1 MMRWAVDV
9 TGIDVA
15 DDLAREQGKH
25 VYVAPRS
32 VHNDEWHA
40 VDDWRPN
47 TTGDNDD
54 LGEVWVLTRNEIEDA
69 LLERAMESEDVFRC
83 LNKAASESPALPLRS
98 SGGGS
103 AASAGWN
110 GPATHGNSIMMP
122 IPSHM
127 DRLES
132 TSQSLLSS
140 DFTFE
145 PPPSREVQVFSTF
158 LDPQGKRT
166 KVTLTMPQ
174 ATYRGVDVVTVFLQE
189 SVASNEVLS
198 QRFSTNPRLYK
209 LFIADEYTGEEE
221 MAAQLDLG
229 AQNFSCYAVTPMP
242 AANLYLFPQRSGLL
256 KTTTRDINLMVQVRP
271 LDPSANAVQRQCV
284 VPSDMLAE
292 SLEATIGS
300 RLPASGIIQGSLR
313 IVYGPL
319 ELNINEYYNFGP
331 GCGQPNCPIA
341 ERTVLSLF
349 RFGVREVVVN
359 GRAVEEAPTE
369 ILRDLAEDIV
379 IDMSVD
385 EAISFQQFEVI
396 CINKY
401 GARQQRLLC
410 VDGEHLYTMRPNETE
425 MMPKTTERTVK
436 DIEEVRTFPDK
447 PKYMEIAYAK
457 SSRFEEDHFE
467 CTTTYNCALLNEK
480 LRLVRRELR
489 KRAAEEEEAKAKSE
503 TAIQRLMTG
512 LRNRWFKGNNKKDS

>member
-15 DDLAREQGKH
+15 EDLGRELGKH
-25 VYVAPRS
+25 VYTAPRS
-32 VHNDEWHA
+32 VHNESWHA
-40 VDDWRPN
+40 VDEWRPN
-47 TTGDNDD
+47 TGGDSDE
-54 LGEVWVLTRNEIEDA
+54 LGEVWVLSRGEIEDA
-69 LLERAMESEDVFRC
+69 LLERCMESEDIFRP
-83 LNKAASESPALPLRS
+83 LNKVSTGSPTSQTRQ
-98 SGGGS
+98 SGGHP
-103 AASAGWN
+103 AGAMN
-110 GPATHGNSIMMP
+110 MSSTRGNSIT
-122 IPSHM
+122 PSPPHT
-127 DRLES
+127 DRVES
-132 TSQSLLSS
+132 NSQSMISN
-140 DFTFE
+140 DFTFD
-145 PPPSREVQVFSTF
+145 PPPSRDVQVFSTF
-158 LDPQGKRT
+158 LDSQGKRT

-174 ATYRGVDVVTVFLQE
+174 ATYRGVDVVTVFLQQA
-189 SVASNEVLS
+189 VAANETLS

-229 AQNFSCYAVTPMP
+229 AQNFSCYAVTPLP
-242 AANLYLFPQRSGLL
+242 AAKLYLFPQHTALL
-256 KTTTRDINLMVQVRP
+256 STTTRDVNLTVQVRP
-271 LDPSANAVQRQCV
+271 LDTTANAVQRQCV

-313 IVYGPL
+313 IVFGPL
-319 ELNINEYYNFGP
+319 ELNINEYYNFGA

-385 EAISFQQFEVI
+385 EAVSFQQFEVI

-410 VDGEHLYTMRPNETE
+410 VDGEHLYTMRPNATET
-425 MMPKTTERTVK
+425 MPKMTERTIK
-436 DIEEVRTFPDK
+436 DVEEVRTFPDK
-447 PKYMEIAYAK
+447 PKYMEIAYSKA
-457 SSRFEEDHFE
+457 SHSEEDHFE

-489 KRAAEEEEAKAKSE
+489 KRAAEEEETKEKNESRM
-503 TAIQRLMTG
+503 QRFMLG
-512 LRNRWFKGNNKKDS
+512 IRNRWFGGGGSDS

>member
-15 DDLAREQGKH
+15 DDLGREQGKY
-25 VYVAPRS
+25 VYVSPRS
-32 VHNDEWHA
+32 IHNDAWHA

-47 TTGDNDD
+47 TTDGNDE
-54 LGEVWVLTRNEIEDA
+54 LGEVWVLTRDEIADA
-69 LLERAMESEDVFRC
+69 LLERAMESEDVFRTVQKVSSDSPSLQPRPSAC
-83 LNKAASESPALPLRS
+83 L
-98 SGGGS
+98 SGGGWNMS
-103 AASAGWN
+103 ATRANFA
-110 GPATHGNSIMMP
+110 
-122 IPSHM
+122 PSPPHN
-127 DRLES
+127 DRLDS
-132 TSQSLLSS
+132 NSQSTVSN

-174 ATYRGVDVVTVFLQE
+174 ATYRGVDVVTVFLQQT
-189 SVASNEVLS
+189 VASNEVLS

-242 AANLYLFPQRSGLL
+242 GANLYLFPQRSGLL
-256 KTTTRDINLMVQVRP
+256 KTTTRDINLTVQVRP

-292 SLEATIGS
+292 SLEATICN

-319 ELNINEYYNFGP
+319 ELNINEYYSFGP

-369 ILRDLAEDIV
+369 ILRDLTEDIV

-385 EAISFQQFEVI
+385 EAVSFQQFEVI

-410 VDGEHLYTMRPNETE
+410 VDGEHLYTMRPNDAET
-425 MMPKTTERTVK
+425 MPKTTERTIK
-436 DIEEVRTFPDK
+436 DVEEVRTFPDK
-447 PKYMEIAYAK
+447 PKYMEIAYTKA
-457 SSRFEEDHFE
+457 SHFEEDHFE

-480 LRLVRRELR
+480 LRVVRRELR
-489 KRAAEEEEAKAKSE
+489 KRVAEEEEAKVKNG
-503 TAIQRLMTG
+503 TTVQRFMAS
-512 LRNRWFKGNNKKDS
+512 LRNRWFKGSSNDDS

>member
-15 DDLAREQGKH
+15 EDLGREQAKH
-25 VYVAPRS
+25 VYTAPRS
-32 VHNDEWHA
+32 IHNDAWHA

-47 TTGDNDD
+47 TTGDNDE
-54 LGEVWVLTRNEIEDA
+54 LGEVWVLTRDEIEDA
-69 LLERAMESEDVFRC
+69 LLERAMESDDIFRP
-83 LNKAASESPALPLRS
+83 LNKPASGSPTSTTRQ
-98 SGGGS
+98 SGGG
-103 AASAGWN
+103 AGWN
-110 GPATHGNSIMMP
+110 ASATRGSSIT
-122 IPSHM
+122 PSPPLA

-132 TSQSLLSS
+132 NSQSMLSN
-140 DFTFE
+140 DFTFD

-158 LDPQGKRT
+158 LNAQGKRT

-174 ATYRGVDVVTVFLQE
+174 ATYRGVDVVTVFLQQ
-189 SVASNEVLS
+189 SVAANEVLS

-242 AANLYLFPQRSGLL
+242 AANLYLFPQRTGLMN
-256 KTTTRDINLMVQVRP
+256 TTTRDINLTVLVRP

-292 SLEATIGS
+292 SLESTIGS

-359 GRAVEEAPTE
+359 GRAVEEAPAE

-410 VDGEHLYTMRPNETE
+410 VDGEHLYTMRPNDTE

-447 PKYMEIAYAK
+447 PKYMEIAYVK
-457 SSRFEEDHFE
+457 SSHVEEDHFE

-489 KRAAEEEEAKAKSE
+489 KRAAEEEETKVKNE
-503 TAIQRLMTG
+503 TAMQRFIAG
-512 LRNRWFKGNNKKDS
+512 LRSRWFKGGSGNEG

>member
-15 DDLAREQGKH
+15 EDLKREQTKH
-25 VYVAPRS
+25 VHADPQS
-32 VHNDEWHA
+32 IHNDSWRATDE
-40 VDDWRPN
+40 WRPN
-47 TTGDNDD
+47 TTGDNDE
-54 LGEVWVLTRNEIEDA
+54 LGEVWVLTRDDIEDA
-69 LLERAMESEDVFRC
+69 LLERAAESEGIFRQLNEACSGSPTSLQRQNTRAPGVNLNATVTYRSSIRLSSLHTDRMESNSVSMLSND
-83 LNKAASESPALPLRS
+83 
-98 SGGGS
+98 S
-103 AASAGWN
+103 A
-110 GPATHGNSIMMP
+110 
-122 IPSHM
+122 
-127 DRLES
+127 
-132 TSQSLLSS
+132 
-140 DFTFE
+140 FE
-145 PPPSREVQVFSTF
+145 QPPSREVQVFSTF
-158 LDPQGKRT
+158 LNAQGQRT

-174 ATYRGVDVVTVFLQE
+174 TTYRGVDVVTVFLQHA
-189 SVASNEVLS
+189 VASNEVLS

-229 AQNFSCYAVTPMP
+229 AQNFSCYAVTPLP
-242 AANLYLFPQRSGLL
+242 AANLYLFPQRSELL
-256 KTTTRDINLMVQVRP
+256 TTTARDISLTVQVRP
-271 LDPSANAVQRQCV
+271 LESTTNAVQRQCV
-284 VPSDMLAE
+284 VPADMLAE
-292 SLEATIGS
+292 SLETTIGN
-300 RLPASGIIQGSLR
+300 RFPANGIIQGSLR

-341 ERTVLSLF
+341 ERTILSLF

-369 ILRDLAEDIV
+369 TVYDLAEDIV

-385 EAISFQQFEVI
+385 EATSFQQFEVI

-410 VDGEHLYTMRPNETE
+410 VDGEHLYTMRPNATET
-425 MMPKTTERTVK
+425 MPKMTERAIK
-436 DIEEVRTFPDK
+436 DVVEVRTFPDK
-447 PKYMEIAYAK
+447 PKYMEIAY
-457 SSRFEEDHFE
+457 SRSAHTEEDHFE

-489 KRAAEEEEAKAKSE
+489 KRAAEEEETQEKNE
-503 TAIQRLMTG
+503 TAVQRLLAG
-512 LRNRWFKGNNKKDS
+512 LRNRWFKGNDGGSR